1 MKKLTLNP
9 DSLRVESFSV
19 PAAAEERGTVR
30 AASSNIPTIRYADY
44 TCGMSCV
51 NFCQHT
57 REVPDCGVGT
67 DIGCI

>member
-30 AASSNIPTIRYADY
+30 AASEQATIHYAEY